1 MPFLDKIAQYVLENY
16 SDRLHRICLV
26 TPNRRAGLFLKK
38 YFSRR
43 ASKAVWAPDV
53 MSMEDFISRISG
65 ISIQEPFALLMDFY
79 NVYVSIEKENAE
91 SLEEFLK
98 WAPMLIKDF
107 NDIDAHVDEPEQ
119 LFGNVLDVKKIEAWN
134 PDGQQSS
141 EYQQKYLKFFQR
153 MKVYHEAFREKLL
166 SRKTAYQGLA
176 FRQAAMDVKS
186 EKAEI
191 PWEKI
196 LFVGFNALNMAEE
209 TIIRTLVRKG
219 TAEIKWDADKYYL
232 ENKEHEAG
240 HFMRKYRD
248 SWNMSIDG
256 LEDNFSIKTK
266 NIFVY
271 GVAKNVNQARLAG
284 NILKGFSKEDI
295 TENQTAV
302 VLAAEELLLPMMH
315 SLPANVNKV
324 NITMGYPLRKTSM
337 YGLFDA
343 IFQMHLTTLRMN
355 SVGEG
360 MKSAF
365 YHKDL
370 IRFLRHPAINILWGD
385 HDSRIDALVKNIIST
400 NKTFLSFDAL
410 AGMSGER
417 EKFNYVFG
425 FLFRGFARQ
434 ADLLTDALRM
444 LTDKLDEAFRMHAE
458 KSGIPVETAPW
469 FTDFEALHPI
479 GIILRKLQNFETDQK
494 QVQDLKTLF
503 MLFQAMARESRI
515 AMVGEPL
522 NGLQIMGM
530 LETRNLDFKNLII
543 LSANEG
549 ILPAAKGGQSLIPF
563 DVKAGFGIPVYKEK
577 DAIFAYHFYR
587 LLQRAENVHIIYNTQ
602 SQDLGSSEKSRFI
615 TQLQMEIPAWN
626 PNISITDQIIALPPA
641 KDEID
646 HEIIIPKT
654 PEILNKLVKIS
665 EEKGF
670 SPSTLSH
677 YIRCPLFFYFRHIAG
692 IKESEKLEETI
703 EANTL
708 GTVVHEVLQNLYQ
721 ERDLEGKV
729 LNIGHIDKMYGRVE
743 ALTQKSFE
751 ENYTGGDIT
760 SGKNLLLY
768 KVALRFVRNFL
779 DREKEHLNEL
789 QKSGKNIT
797 YIKAEDEMHCTLPVE
812 IGGEEIQIK
821 FRGFADRIDSIDGT
835 IRVIDYKTGK
845 VEDKELKFNNWP
857 EVIEKSN
864 QGKSFQLLMYAM
876 LYRQNYG
883 DTAVIPGIISLRHL
897 SKGLFGLSYPG
908 GKDIVSSEA
917 VDAFENELKSL
928 IQEIFNPAI
937 PFTRTPDED
946 NCKNCDFRVV
956 CNR

>member
-16 SDRLHRICLV
+16 PDRLHRICLV

-53 MSMEDFISRISG
+53 MSMEDFISRVSG

-79 NVYVSIEKENAE
+79 DVYASIEKENAE
-91 SLEEFLK
+91 PLEEFLK

-119 LFGNVLDVKKIEAWN
+119 LFSNVLDVKRIEAWN
-134 PDGQQSS
+134 PDGQQPS
-141 EYQQKYLKFFQR
+141 EFQQKYLKFFQR
-153 MKVYHEAFREKLL
+153 MMIYHEAFRKKLL
-166 SRKTAYQGLA
+166 SKKTAYQGLA
-176 FRQAAMDVKS
+176 FRQAATDVKS
-186 EKAEI
+186 EKADMV
-191 PWEKI
+191 WEKI
-196 LFVGFNALNMAEE
+196 LFVGFNALNLAEE
-209 TIIRTLVRKG
+209 SIIRTLRRRGK
-219 TAEIKWDADKYYL
+219 AEVMWDADKYYL
-232 ENKEHEAG
+232 ENKNHEAG
-240 HFMRKYRD
+240 HFIRKYRD
-248 SWNMSIDG
+248 NWNISIEG
-256 LEDNFSIKTK
+256 VEDNFSIQAK

-271 GVAKNVNQARLAG
+271 GVAKNVNQAKLAG
-284 NILKGFSKEDI
+284 NILKGFSGEEI
-295 TENQTAV
+295 AENQTAV
-302 VLAAEELLLPMMH
+302 VLASEELLMPMMH
-315 SLPANVNKV
+315 SLPANVDKV
-324 NITMGYPLRKTSM
+324 NITMGYPLRKTSL

-355 SVGEG
+355 SAGEG

-370 IRFLRHPAINILWGD
+370 IRFFLHPAISILWGGD
-385 HDSRIDALVKNIIST
+385 ENRMDALVKNIIST
-400 NKTFLSFDAL
+400 NKTFLSFEAL

-417 EKFNYVFG
+417 EKFRDVFA
-425 FLFRGFARQ
+425 FLFRGYAKQ
-434 ADLLTDALRM
+434 VGLLTDALRR
-444 LTDKLDEAFRMHAE
+444 LTDQLDEAFRMQAKE
-458 KSGIPVETAPW
+458 SGIPMEAAPW

-479 GIILRKLQNFETDQK
+479 GIILRKLQSFETGQN

-503 MLFQAMARESRI
+503 MIFQAMARESRL
-515 AMVGEPL
+515 ALVGEPL

-615 TQLQMEIPAWN
+615 TQLQMEMPSWN
-626 PNISITDQIIALPPA
+626 PNIRIIDQIIALPPA
-641 KDEID
+641 KDEMD
-646 HEIIIPKT
+646 HEISIAKTSDIIEKLS
-654 PEILNKLVKIS
+654 EIAGG
-665 EEKGF
+665 KGF
-670 SPSTLSH
+670 SPSALSQ
-677 YIRCPLFFYFRHIAG
+677 YIRCPLLFYFRHIAG
-692 IKESEKLEETI
+692 IKETEKLEETI

-721 ERDLEGKV
+721 EQQLEGKI
-729 LNIGHIDKMYGRVE
+729 LKPEHIDKMYGRVE

-751 ENYTGGDIT
+751 DNYAGGDIT

-768 KVALRFVRNFL
+768 KVAVRFVRNFL
-779 DREKEHLNEL
+779 DREKEYLNEL
-789 QKSGKNIT
+789 QKSGKYIT
-797 YIKAEDEMHCTLPVE
+797 YIKAEDEMHGTLPIE
-812 IGGEEIQIK
+812 IGGKDMQIK

-835 IRVIDYKTGK
+835 TRVIDYKTGK

-857 EVIEKSN
+857 EVIEKGN
-864 QGKSFQLLMYAM
+864 LGKSFQLLMYAM

-883 DTAVIPGIISLRHL
+883 DAAVIPGIISLRHL
-897 SKGLFGLSYPG
+897 SKGLLGLSYPG
-908 GKDIVSSEA
+908 GKDIISSDA
-917 VDAFENELKSL
+917 VDAFENELRNL
-928 IQEIFNPAI
+928 MQEIFNPDI
-937 PFTRTPDED
+937 PLMRTPDED

>member
-1 MPFLDKIAQYVLENY
+1 MPFLDKIARYVLENY
-16 SDRLHRICLV
+16 PDRLHRICLV

-53 MSMEDFISRISG
+53 MSMEDFISRVSG
-65 ISIQEPFALLMDFY
+65 ISIQEPFAVLMDFY
-79 NVYVSIEKENAE
+79 DVYASIEKENAE
-91 SLEEFLK
+91 PLEEFLK

-119 LFGNVLDVKKIEAWN
+119 LFSNVLDVKKIEAWN
-134 PDGQQSS
+134 PDGQQPS
-141 EYQQKYLKFFQR
+141 EYQQKYLKFFHR
-153 MKVYHEAFREKLL
+153 MKIYHEAFREKLL

-176 FRQAAMDVKS
+176 FRQAAMNVKS
-186 EKAEI
+186 EKAKI

-196 LFVGFNALNMAEE
+196 LFVGFNALNLAEE
-209 TIIRTLVRKG
+209 IIIRTLERKG
-219 TAEIKWDADKYYL
+219 IAEIKWDADKYYL
-232 ENKEHEAG
+232 ENKNHEAG
-240 HFMRKYRD
+240 HFIRKYRD
-248 SWNMSIDG
+248 SWNISIEG
-256 LEDNFSIKTK
+256 VEDNFSIQNK

-271 GVAKNVNQARLAG
+271 GVAKNVNQAKLAG
-284 NILKGFSKEDI
+284 NILKSFSTEDI

-302 VLAAEELLLPMMH
+302 VLASEELLMPMMH
-315 SLPANVNKV
+315 SLPGNVDKV
-324 NITMGYPLRKTSM
+324 NITMGYPLRKTSL

-355 SVGEG
+355 SAGEG

-370 IRFLRHPAINILWGD
+370 IRFFRHPAISIFWGND
-385 HDSRIDALVKNIIST
+385 ENSMDALVKNIIST

-417 EKFNYVFG
+417 EKFNDVFA
-425 FLFRGFARQ
+425 FLFPGFARQ
-434 ADLLTDALRM
+434 ADLLTNALRM
-444 LTDKLDEAFRMHAE
+444 LTDKLDEAFRTQAE
-458 KSGIPVETAPW
+458 ESGIPVETAPW

-479 GIILRKLQNFETDQK
+479 GIILRKLQSFETDQK

-503 MLFQAMARESRI
+503 MLFQAMARESRL

-602 SQDLGSSEKSRFI
+602 SQDLGSNEKSRFI
-615 TQLQMEIPAWN
+615 TQLQMEMPAWN
-626 PNISITDQIIALPPA
+626 PNIRITDQIIALPPA
-641 KDEID
+641 KDEMD

-654 PEILNKLVKIS
+654 PEILNKLMNIS
-665 EEKGF
+665 DKKGF
-670 SPSTLSH
+670 SPSALSH

-692 IKESEKLEETI
+692 IKETEKLEETI

-708 GTVVHEVLQNLYQ
+708 GTVVHEVLQKLYQ
-721 ERDLEGKV
+721 EQQLEGKV
-729 LNIGHIDKMYGRVE
+729 LNTEHIDKMYGKVE

-751 ENYTGGDIT
+751 ENYAGGDIT

-768 KVALRFVRNFL
+768 KVAMRFVRNFL
-779 DREKEHLNEL
+779 DREKEYLDEL
-789 QKSGKNIT
+789 HKSGKYLT
-797 YIKAEDEMHCTLPVE
+797 YIKAEDEMHGTLPVE
-812 IGGEEIQIK
+812 IGGKETQVK

-835 IRVIDYKTGK
+835 TRVIDYKTGK

-857 EVIEKSN
+857 DVIEKSS

-908 GKDIVSSEA
+908 GKDTISNEA
-917 VDAFENELKSL
+917 IDAFENELRNL
-928 IQEIFNPAI
+928 IQEIFNPDI
-937 PFTRTPDED
+937 PFARTPDED